1 MLVVHT
7 CPACAGSDATP
18 VFEYNGLVLLDYMR
32 DTPYSRYDYRLC
44 HTCGLVYASRRPE
57 GEELTFLYSRF
68 DEFLGREDKLAYSA
82 EGVRDHLAHGWLRSE
97 EEGTTRDDLVRKVYN
112 KQISESVHVPIIAA
126 KVPLRGMRIL
136 ELRATTGL
144 MLDMF
149 RKFFGAA
156 GVYAMPMSEHYRN
169 VIDALNPMETAIVD
183 FDALDIPF
191 PGTFDLVISRHMLT
205 HALRLEHVCRTL
217 HRVIAPSG
225 WLYLHL
231 ENDDATMFSRRKN
244 LFGEMKCFHF
254 QNFDVDTLGRMLRW
268 NGFEPEFVRHA
279 RDGRS
284 ELICLARRLDA
295 PREARISPAGLDAR
309 RRMYEEWRDRSVLSA
324 PGSIKALLAAEMPA
338 LEARS
343 LERGYAVQDRKG
355 GVVATRPL
363 RLMHDEGYAVLNEA
377 KGE

>member
-191 PGTFDLVISRHMLT
+191 
-205 HALRLEHVCRTL
+205 
-217 HRVIAPSG
+217 SG
-225 WLYLHL
+225 QSYT
-231 ENDDATMFSRRKN
+231 ATASS
-244 LFGEMKCFHF
+244 
-254 QNFDVDTLGRMLRW
+254 
-268 NGFEPEFVRHA
+268 
-279 RDGRS
+279 DGRWTVKLAAAPANATPQILS
-284 ELICLARRLDA
+284 IAGTTQRDVTDVLIGEVWMCSGQSNMQWSLGQTYTGDIEGAGARRPNL
-295 PREARISPAGLDAR
+295 RIV
-309 RRMYEEWRDRSVLSA
+309 SVPQVGTQEL
-324 PGSIKALLAAEMPA
+324 KT
-338 LEARS
+338 
-343 LERGYAVQDRKG
+343 DF
-355 GVVATRPL
+355 TRC
-363 RLMHDEGYAVLNEA
+363 
-377 KGE
+377 KS